1 MKRDDIMVMN
11 SEMRE
16 IGERAQAAK
25 KVLAALDST
34 RKNALLEAIADNL
47 CANAEKITAE
57 NKKDIANAAAN
68 NLSAALIE
76 RLTLDEKRIGSMA
89 EMFRN
94 VARLPEPVGKILSGM
109 THPNGMKITKI
120 TVPLGVIA
128 IIYESRPNV
137 TADSSALC
145 FKSGNAVILKGGSE
159 AVNSNAAIV
168 DIIRGTLERE
178 QLPPDCVQLVI
189 DDKEHTLS
197 KALMRMNEYIDVII
211 PRGGAGLIGAVLAN
225 STVPVI
231 ETGVGNC
238 HIYIDKNAQIDMAV
252 DIVFNAKTSRP
263 SVCNACETLLLH
275 KDIAAF
281 ALLRIKENLDKKNV
295 KIVGDETV
303 CRLMSDA
310 VAASEEDWSEEYLD
324 YKLAVKVVKSIDE
337 AIAHIGKYGTKHSE
351 AIITENYAAAEKF
364 LSEIDAAAVYVNAST
379 RFTDGEE
386 FGFGAEIGI
395 STQKL
400 HARGPVGLCDLISYK
415 YLIRGNGQI
424 RK

>member
-1 MKRDDIMVMN
+1 MVMN